1 MAIEDARTLGLSDK
15 EIIKSLT
22 KSRTPHLGAL
32 LSGKFI
38 PWFPSQDTITFALI
52 ANENKLANPFDMT
65 SLGETYKSF
74 AGKPFRP
81 QVAEEREIIKEQL
94 SQQAPMQ
101 QPIQMPTINPQ
112 QPPPVN
118 PQASNVLRD
127 VEIDKLMGA
136 D

>member
-1 MAIEDARTLGLSDK
+1 MAIEDARTLGLSDA
-15 EIIKSLT
+15 EIIRSL
-22 KSRTPHLGAL
+22 KKARTPHVGAL

-38 PWFPSQDTITFALI
+38 PWFPSGDTITFALL

-74 AGKPFRP
+74 SGKPFRP
-81 QVAEEREIIKEQL
+81 QVAEEREMIKEQL

-118 PQASNVLRD
+118 PQASDVLR
-127 VEIDKLMGA
+127 EIEIEKLTGS
-136 D
+136 